1 MSPRLH
7 RILLGA
13 ALVAPLLASAAVPPG
28 PHYNISRSMPDRVLE
43 IDLNN
48 AGEVAGYYRRILD
61 GYRNGVAGFW
71 QNSDGSYRNLDV
83 IATDAQLRLSAIN
96 DNGGIAGRLAP
107 EDDGAALTAFFLASA
122 GASRVDIPPAAGM
135 TAVAPT
141 DLSNRNA
148 GGGWYVAGTATMET
162 GTHAFRWSVNG
173 SAGQGATMVDLG
185 TLGGPNSTAAA
196 VNAAGMVTGWAQATP
211 IAGGHAFLYD
221 NGTMRDLDA
230 LAGADVDA
238 SFGSALNE
246 AGTVVGGAYDGTW
259 TAVMYR
265 QGNMLRLGDL
275 GGGVSAANDINNHGT
290 VVGWATL
297 PLAQRVG
304 FIYLDGEM
312 IDLNTLVD
320 PASGWHILEASAV
333 NDAGQIL
340 AFACGTNAPCNY
352 LLLTPVP
359 EPAAWT
365 LLLGGLPMLA
375 ALRCRRERALAVLVR
390 RRIGP

>member
-7 RILLGA
+7 RILLGTV
-13 ALVAPLLASAAVPPG
+13 LSAPLLAGAATPPG
-28 PHYNISRSMPDRVLE
+28 LHYNISQPLPDRVLE

-48 AGEVAGYYRRILD
+48 AGEVAGYHTRLLD
-61 GYRNGVAGFW
+61 GRRNGVAGFW
-71 QNSDGSYRNLDV
+71 RGSDGSYRNLDF
-83 IATDAQLRLSAIN
+83 IATGAQLRLAAIN
-96 DNGGIAGRLAP
+96 DDGGVTGRLAP
-107 EDDGAALTAFFLASA
+107 DANGAALTAFFLASP
-122 GASRVDIPPAAGM
+122 GTPRVDIAPAAGM

-162 GTHAFRWSVNG
+162 GTHAFRWSVDG
-173 SAGQGATMVDLG
+173 DAGQGATMVDLG

-196 VNAAGMVTGWAQATP
+196 VNTAGMVTGWAQSSPTS
-211 IAGGHAFLYD
+211 GGHAFLYA
-221 NGTMRDLDA
+221 NGIMHDLDA
-230 LAGADVDA
+230 LAGSAATA

-259 TAVMYR
+259 DAVMYHDGAMR
-265 QGNMLRLGDL
+265 QLGDL
-275 GGGVSAANDINNHGT
+275 GGSFSAANDINNRGT

-297 PLAQRVG
+297 PLDQRVG

-320 PASGWHILEASAV
+320 PGSGWHILEASAI

-340 AFACGTNAPCNY
+340 AFACGNNAPCNY

-359 EPAAWT
+359 EPAAWA
-365 LLLGGLPMLA
+365 LLLAGLPVLA
-375 ALRCRRERALAVLVR
+375 ALRRRRERPLR
-390 RRIGP
+390 